1 VGEKAISTSWGEGPQ
16 VLEIASEG
24 FFRCFIITSP
34 NEKTGCATPKHN
46 LFFKQLFKPQNA
58 PLPA

>member
-24 FFRCFIITSP
+24 FLRCFIITSP
-34 NEKTGCATPKHN
+34 NEKTGCAPKT
-46 LFFKQLFKPQNA
+46 QLIFQTT
-58 PLPA
+58 L

>member
-24 FFRCFIITSP
+24 FFRGLIITSF
-34 NEKTGCATPKHN
+34 NEKTGCATPKT
-46 LFFKQLFKPQNA
+46 QLIFQIA
-58 PLPA
+58 L